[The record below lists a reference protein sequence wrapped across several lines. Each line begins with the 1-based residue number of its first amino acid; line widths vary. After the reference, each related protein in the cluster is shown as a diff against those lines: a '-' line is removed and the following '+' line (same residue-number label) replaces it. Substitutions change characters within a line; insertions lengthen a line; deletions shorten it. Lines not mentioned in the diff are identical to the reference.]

1 MTDDLIKVT
10 RKVLDGELKF
20 TDKMLLA
27 LYEALEEEIGDA
39 ISCDTVPLGGEATKL
54 DSETRRLDKL
64 MQDMCKKFDISRLRY
79 AEEEEKKRISN
90 IGYAINDKKLEGD
103 DLITV
108 NLGLRSNDITAD
120 WHIKHVNDKKD
131 LPIECVWTTAT
142 LVSKDPHVTVSRF
155 YKIIP
160 IHKTNAYGVVLSEDP
175 KYFCLFESLS
185 LEDSNVKLVA
195 VFESFCQAAFSIA
208 YRMHQINLLKEYFK
222 YNEERKDTTVCS
234 AN

>member
-10 RKVLDGELKF
+10 RKVLSGEIKF

-27 LYEALEEEIGDA
+27 LYEALEEELKDA
-39 ISCDTVPLGGEATKL
+39 ISCDTVSLEGEDTKL
-54 DSETRRLDKL
+54 DSETRRLDDL
-64 MQDMCKKFDISRLRY
+64 MSDVCRKFDITKLRY
-79 AEEEEKKRISN
+79 AEEEEKKRLSN

-120 WHIKHVNDKKD
+120 WHIKHVNDKED
-131 LPIECVWTTAT
+131 LPIECVWATAT
-142 LVSKDPHVTVSRF
+142 LESKDPHVTVSRF

-185 LEDSNVKLVA
+185 FEDSNVKLVA
-195 VFESFCQAAFSIA
+195 VYESFCQAAFSIS

-222 YNEERKDTTVCS
+222 QNEERKDTTVCS